1 MTFLE
6 RYKTQIQTIA
16 VQLEEYEAKPNK
28 AKSLRLRNSINNIK
42 NLSTAT
48 KKELME
54 NDKAGYKTA
63 E

>member
-1 MTFLE
+1 MAFLE

-16 VQLEEYEAKPNK
+16 VQLEEYESKPNK

-54 NDKAGYKTA
+54 NDKAGY
-63 E
+63 